1 MMLMSDNVPRCR
13 HCEIFCTHTD
23 DELEEMD
30 FSCLKDAADES

>member
-23 DELEEMD
+23 ELEEMD
-30 FSCLKDAADES
+30 FSCLKDAADKS

>member
-13 HCEIFCTHTD
+13 IFRTHT

-30 FSCLKDAADES
+30 FSCLKDAADKS